1 MNAILID
8 PTTET
13 IKLIELNSFKLEELK
28 RVIDC
33 EMIELAITF
42 EDIHADI
49 YCDEEGWLRNREIFG
64 FELDGVLIPSKA
76 VVVGCTKDGAQCA
89 LSKAKLTYLLH
100 LLIEQVEWRG
110 ELTEQDMPYPLIQVI
125 SFPT

>member
-13 IKLIELNSFKLEELK
+13 IKLIELNSFDLDELK

-42 EDIHADI
+42 EDLQADI

-76 VVVGCTKDGAQCA
+76 VVVGCTTNGDQCP
-89 LSKAKLTYLLH
+89 LSNTKLTYLLH

-110 ELTEQDMPYPLIQVI
+110 ELTEDDMPQPSITFFSL
-125 SFPT
+125 

>member
-1 MNAILID
+1 MNAILIN
-8 PTTET
+8 PITET
-13 IKLIELNSFKLEELK
+13 IELIHLNSFDLEQLK
-28 RVIDC
+28 QTIDC
-33 EMIELAITF
+33 EMIELAITL

-76 VVVGCTKDGAQCA
+76 VVVGCTENGDQCP

-100 LLIEQVEWRG
+100 LLLEQVVWRG
-110 ELTEQDMPYPLIQVI
+110 ELTEDDMPYPSIQFF
-125 SFPT
+125 SF

>member
-13 IKLIELNSFKLEELK
+13 IKLIQLNSFKLEQLK
-28 RVIDC
+28 QVVDC
-33 EMIELAITF
+33 ELIELAITF

-76 VVVGCTKDGAQCA
+76 VVVGCTENGDQCP
-89 LSKAKLTYLLH
+89 LSKAKLTYLFH
-100 LLIEQVEWRG
+100 LLLEQVVWRG
-110 ELTEQDMPYPLIQVI
+110 ELTEADMPQPSITFFSL
-125 SFPT
+125 